1 MLSIVLN
8 CGISWGLNYPVTLTR
23 GTLHKQKEQKL
34 TRTIKRASAHQL
46 LLHHNFP
53 KSFSTQC

>member
-1 MLSIVLN
+1 MPSIVLN

-46 LLHHNFP
+46 LFAP
-53 KSFSTQC
+53 